1 MELTKKH
8 KKIAEFEKAVAN
20 LNSEIE
26 TVDIIK
32 SEVSSF
38 FKLSKDSLNK
48 KTRLRTYLWPRQI
61 AIYFVRK
68 YTTFGLLD
76 IAKMFGLT
84 NHATALHS
92 VNVIKR
98 DMQCDKRRLNQINL
112 IELNLFKNGIQN

>member
-8 KKIAEFEKAVAN
+8 KKIAEFEKAVAD

-26 TVDIIK
+26 IVDIIK
-32 SEVSSF
+32 SEVGSF
-38 FKLSKDSLNK
+38 FKIKPDSLNK

-92 VNVIKR
+92 VKVIKR
-98 DMQCDKRRLNQINL
+98 DMECDKRRLNQINL
-112 IELNLFKNGIQN
+112 IELNLFKNGIQD